1 VRSVTFAKALE
12 CTTGARRHLL
22 LGNGFSMAFTRS
34 FGYPSLF
41 SVAGAF
47 SPAVAALFNPEEPD
61 FEAAL
66 NLIAE
71 RRRAAAAPPVL
82 VELNRQEAEVKRAF
96 ARALGKVHPASS
108 MSATA
113 EQKEACV
120 AFLRHFHDA
129 KVPRDRQGKIF
140 TTNYDLLLSWV
151 MAASGKQLKCYDD
164 FIADPYD
171 VEFRPWDQDKVPD
184 LVYLH
189 GALNIFRHERRLAML
204 RYRLGARLVDQ
215 INDRL
220 RANEFPV
227 LVAEGSSPQ
236 KADRIDANPY
246 LAKAFDTYRRA
257 LNDPTS
263 VLFTFGHSLNAVDA
277 HLLRVLG
284 RRKLRG
290 IYIGAFGG
298 VDSPDG
304 ARAQR
309 WASEWQ
315 EQRPGLDVAVYNSK
329 ECAVWKA
336 G

>member
-1 VRSVTFAKALE
+1 
-12 CTTGARRHLL
+12 
-22 LGNGFSMAFTRS
+22 
-34 FGYPSLF
+34 
-41 SVAGAF
+41 
-47 SPAVAALFNPEEPD
+47 
-61 FEAAL
+61 
-66 NLIAE
+66 
-71 RRRAAAAPPVL
+71 
-82 VELNRQEAEVKRAF
+82 
-96 ARALGKVHPASS
+96 
-108 MSATA
+108 
-113 EQKEACV
+113 
-120 AFLRHFHDA
+120 
-129 KVPRDRQGKIF
+129 
-140 TTNYDLLLSWV
+140 

-189 GALNIFRHERRLAML
+189 GALNIFRHDRRLAML

-227 LVAEGSSPQ
+227 LVAEGSSLQ

-298 VDSPDG
+298 VDSADG

-315 EQRPGLDVAVYNSK
+315 EKRPGLDVAVYDSR

-336 G
+336 GLTPPAHGGGVLHQG